1 MNVRGAEEGH
11 AVRPRP
17 GRLEVWYDTV
27 TDPVSGSGFWL
38 HHELVSPTDGS
49 APYTHGWVAAFPPGE
64 APLLHRF
71 GPRPLE
77 PGPRFAC
84 GDVVS
89 NAGRREGSA
98 GPARWMLTHTQTSAP
113 LYTFG
118 RAVWEHRLLPAAQ
131 FLPFPTERFSG
142 TVTFGDRVWDLHDAP
157 GGAARIRG
165 HGNAARWGWLH
176 ADLGGGDVLEIVA
189 AVAHR
194 AGLDRLR
201 PLPALRLRVD
211 GVDWPRA
218 PLLAAP
224 RFRADLG
231 LPEWTVRG
239 RVGDRRLRVRV
250 TQPQVSSV
258 SVDYRDPDG
267 ATATCVNCEVA
278 DAEVVLERRGGGRWS
293 IERQWSLRGTAHAEI
308 GTRP

>member
-1 MNVRGAEEGH
+1 MHIRGAEEEG
-11 AVRPRP
+11 AAARP

-27 TDPVSGSGFWL
+27 TDPVSGTGFWL
-38 HHELVSPTDGS
+38 HHEMVSPTDRS
-49 APYTHGWVAAFPPGE
+49 APYAHGWAAAFPPGE
-64 APLLHRF
+64 RPVLQRF
-71 GPRPLE
+71 GPGPPA
-77 PGPRFAC
+77 PGSRFAC
-84 GDVVS
+84 GDVLS
-89 NAGRREGSA
+89 SRGRREGSA
-98 GPARWMLTHTQTSAP
+98 GPARWSLTHTQTSAP

-118 RAVWEHRLLPAAQ
+118 RAAWNHHLLPAAQ
-131 FLPFPTERFSG
+131 YLPFPTERFTG
-142 TVTFGDRVWDLHDAP
+142 TIAFGDRILELRDAP

-176 ADLGGGDVLEIVA
+176 ADLGEGDVLEIVA
-189 AVAHR
+189 AVGHR
-194 AGLDRLR
+194 AGIDRLR
-201 PLPALRLRVD
+201 PLPVLRLRVR

-239 RVGDRRLRVRV
+239 RVGARRLRVRV
-250 TQPQVSSV
+250 SQPKASSV

-267 ATATCVNCEVA
+267 ASATCVNSEAA
-278 DAEVVLERRGGGRWS
+278 DAEVVLERRSGGRWS
-293 IERQWSLRGTAHAEI
+293 TEHQWSLQATAHAEI